1 LAKVSILPDLVRD
14 RIAAGEVV
22 ERPASAVKELVE
34 NSLDAGATRVDVDIE
49 QGGKRRIRVSDDGC
63 GMSPE
68 DLGLAVER
76 FATSKIRSE
85 KDLSGINTLGFRGEA
100 LPSLA
105 SVAELEITTRGP
117 DSGSGCRLVLEPGCG
132 PRAPVEAPSAPGTVV
147 EVRNLF
153 ARTPARLKFLRADS
167 TETAAVAET
176 VERLALARPEVS
188 FRLRS
193 NSKEIFFAPA
203 GQDPRDRAAAALGA
217 EVAGGLLEVAG
228 GEQGWLAVRGLAS
241 APDGVTRHNGKWG
254 FLTLNGRPIRDRMLA
269 HAARSA
275 YESLIPHG
283 RFPVYVL
290 AVDIDPGEVDV
301 NVHPSKFEVR
311 FRRPRDVHGFVRRAV
326 REALGQVGAE
336 PDAGAYM
343 SFASGGGGRGLAV
356 EPAARGRAY
365 DLWGEASAAEA
376 TRGASLVGEAGAVV
390 PGPAARDANRFRV
403 VGTMLSGYVVVETP
417 DELRIVD
424 PHAVHERTLYERL
437 SAEGEGRRPPSQQLL
452 VPEVAELSASE
463 AAAFERAREALDGL
477 GFVAEHFGERTV
489 AVRAVP
495 EGIPPAVAGEVL
507 REVLADIEAG
517 GSGDR
522 AEPLDRV
529 RRSLA
534 CRAAVKLGSRLD
546 DSEIEHLLAGAE
558 TAPLTCP
565 HGRPVWWSLPHSE
578 ITRRLGR

>member
-49 QGGKRRIRVSDDGC
+49 QGGKRRIRVADDGC

-68 DLGLAVER
+68 DLRLAVER

-85 KDLSGINTLGFRGEA
+85 KDLSGIDTLGFRGEA

-105 SVAELEITTRGP
+105 SVAELEITTRGQTAE
-117 DSGSGCRLVLEPGCG
+117 SGCRLVLEPGCG
-132 PRAPVEAPSAPGTVV
+132 HRAPVEAPSAPGTVV

-176 VERLALARPEVS
+176 VERLALARPEIS

-193 NSKEIFFAPA
+193 NGKEIFFAPA
-203 GQDPRDRAAAALGA
+203 GQGPRDRASAALGA
-217 EVAGGLLEVAG
+217 EVARGLLEVAG
-228 GEQGWLAVRGLAS
+228 GEEGWLAVRGLAS

-275 YESLIPHG
+275 YDSLIPHG

-311 FRRPRDVHGFVRRAV
+311 FRRPRDVHAFVRRAV
-326 REALGQVGAE
+326 REALGR
-336 PDAGAYM
+336 AGADLGAAPGT
-343 SFASGGGGRGLAV
+343 SFATGGSGPGGGEGRVPG
-356 EPAARGRAY
+356 GRDY
-365 DLWGEASAAEA
+365 DLWGASTSDG
-376 TRGASLVGEAGAVV
+376 TRGASVVGEAGAVI
-390 PGPAARDANRFRV
+390 PDPATRDPNRFRV
-403 VGTMLSGYVVVETP
+403 LGTMRSGYVVVETP

-424 PHAVHERTLYERL
+424 PHAVHERALYERL

-452 VPEVAELSASE
+452 VPEIAELSASE
-463 AAAFERAREALDGL
+463 AAAFERAREALDSL
-477 GFVAEHFGERTV
+477 GFAAEHFGERTV

-495 EGIPPAVAGEVL
+495 EGVPPAVAGEVL

-517 GSGDR
+517 GAGAR

-534 CRAAVKLGSRLD
+534 CRAAVKLGCRLD

-558 TAPLTCP
+558 AAPLTCP
-565 HGRPVWWSLPHSE
+565 HGRPVWWSLPQSE